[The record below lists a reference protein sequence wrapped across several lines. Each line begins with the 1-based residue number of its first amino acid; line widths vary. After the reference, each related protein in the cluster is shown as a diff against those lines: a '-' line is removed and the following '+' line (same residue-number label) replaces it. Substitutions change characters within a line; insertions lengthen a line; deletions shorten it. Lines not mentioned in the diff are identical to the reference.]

1 MTINESVETDYLK
14 TRNFDPELR
23 NQLIM
28 LVYSKTW
35 LLMMYGGIILK
46 EFKIPENEIMDEIK
60 KVEEEVEKLCEE
72 GKIHPFDYMLLQTAF
87 SMKAILQGMIQE
99 NDLKKLFKEDDDFFK
114 KLKAIKTVDDF
125 LTQF

>member
-1 MTINESVETDYLK
+1 MTGQLLLTTQGLEKLRKELYEVKKETADLY
-14 TRNFDPELR
+14 
-23 NQLIM
+23 NQKASMSLAIRA
-28 LVYSKTW
+28 Y
-35 LLMMYGGIILK
+35 
-46 EFKIPENEIMDEIK
+46 
-60 KVEEEVEKLCEE
+60 EEEVEKLCEE